1 MPPANQRRTD
11 GNEELPSAD
20 FFVPDLC
27 RVRAVFLLLMTSELI
42 VLLLSIV
49 HADIGWID
57 WHYFGLVS
65 LFVQWTVLTSAAL
78 ICSMRRWLRRF
89 SNTGVVMII
98 TAVVLLD
105 VLVFTVA
112 ANGVLIAGDV
122 PIPPHLIGRNLL
134 AALIITLMVLRYF
147 FLQHQWRQQKQA
159 EMQSRMTALQARIH
173 PHFLFN
179 SMNTIASLI
188 ASRPEQAE
196 DAVLDLS
203 ELFRASLRTQ
213 DRLITLG
220 EELTLCQR
228 YLHIEALRL
237 GDRLTLT
244 WDLDPALASQAI
256 PPLTL
261 QPLVEN
267 AIYHGIQP
275 RPEGGEVRVH
285 TYRKRHSVYI
295 EVQNPERTSTADQ
308 AGHRGNRIALANI
321 RARLDTVF
329 DEQALLKHSVHE
341 GRYTVTLRLPW
352 RTISNNSG
360 SGNSGSDKNGSS
372 KNGYDKSSSGKSI
385 SGRSGSGQS
394 S

>member
-1 MPPANQRRTD
+1 MPLAITSKPD
-11 GNEELPSAD
+11 GNTELPGAD

-42 VLLLSIV
+42 VLLLSIL
-49 HADIGWID
+49 HANSGWID

-65 LFVQWTVLTSAAL
+65 LFVQWTVLSSAAL
-78 ICSMRRWLRRF
+78 ICSLRRWIQRF
-89 SNTGVVMII
+89 PTPRVVAII
-98 TAVVLLD
+98 TTVVLLD
-105 VLVFTVA
+105 VAVFTLA
-112 ANGVLIAGDV
+112 ADKVLIV
-122 PIPPHLIGRNLL
+122 ETLPMPSHLLGRNLL

-147 FLQHQWRQQKQA
+147 YLQHQWRLQKQA

-188 ASRPEQAE
+188 ATRPTEAE

-213 DRLITLG
+213 DRLIELG
-220 EELTLCQR
+220 EELTLCRR
-228 YLHIEALRL
+228 YLAIEALRL
-237 GDRLTLT
+237 GNRLTLT
-244 WDLDPALASQAI
+244 WDLDDSLTQQAI

-275 RPEGGEVRVH
+275 RAEGGELRVH
-285 TYRKRHSVYI
+285 TYRKRNAVYI
-295 EVQNPERTSTADQ
+295 EVQNPERTHETDQ
-308 AGHRGNRIALANI
+308 AQHQGNRIALANI
-321 RARLDTVF
+321 RARLEALFED
-329 DEQALLKHSVHE
+329 QAVLKHSVHA

-352 RTISNNSG
+352 RTVNSERN
-360 SGNSGSDKNGSS
+360 GN
-372 KNGYDKSSSGKSI
+372 
-385 SGRSGSGQS
+385 GRPPKQ
-394 S
+394 

>member
-1 MPPANQRRTD
+1 MLPARPRIE
-11 GNEELPSAD
+11 GNPTLPNAD

-27 RVRAVFLLLMTSELI
+27 RVRAVFLLLLTSELI
-42 VLLLSIV
+42 VLLLSIL
-49 HADIGWID
+49 HARSGLID

-78 ICSMRRWLRRF
+78 VCSLRGWLKRF
-89 SNTGVVMII
+89 STAKVVIII
-98 TAVVLLD
+98 TAVVMLD
-105 VLVFTVA
+105 VLTFT
-112 ANGVLIAGDV
+112 LIADRILLV
-122 PIPPHLIGRNLL
+122 EAQALPAHLIARNLL

-147 FLQHQWRQQKQA
+147 YLQHQWRQQKQA

-188 ASRPEQAE
+188 ASRPTQAE

-228 YLHIEALRL
+228 YLAIEQLRL
-237 GDRLTLT
+237 GERLSVD
-244 WDLDPALASQAI
+244 WDLDGDLASQAI

-275 RPEGGEVRVH
+275 RPEGGEIRIH
-285 TYRKRHSVYI
+285 TYRKRHFVYI
-295 EVQNPERTSTADQ
+295 EVHNPERPYNADQ
-308 AGHRGNRIALANI
+308 AGHRGNRVALANI
-321 RARLDTVF
+321 RARLETVF
-329 DEQALLKHSVHE
+329 DGEALLKHSVHA

-352 RTISNNSG
+352 RTIATDGDNS
-360 SGNSGSDKNGSS
+360 
-372 KNGYDKSSSGKSI
+372 
-385 SGRSGSGQS
+385 Q
-394 S
+394 